1 MGKYMFLPHTI
12 QKNECESET
21 LMCTANLICK
31 AKIETQTQRTN
42 IWISREKEGVGRIG
56 RLGRAHIHY

>member
-1 MGKYMFLPHTI
+1 MFLSHTI

-21 LMCTANLICK
+21 LMPTANLICK

-42 IWISREKEGVGRIG
+42 IWILREKEGVGRIG
-56 RLGRAHIHY
+56 RLGWAHIHY

>member
-1 MGKYMFLPHTI
+1 MFLSHTI

-21 LMCTANLICK
+21 LMPTANLICK

-42 IWISREKEGVGRIG
+42 IWILREKEVKTYKDKRW
-56 RLGRAHIHY
+56 LLKVA